1 MKARYGLDLFYH
13 KRKTFVIKFIIAS
26 FAIVF
31 VTLFSFI
38 FIKFIGNKF
47 FKLDSVDSMY
57 KNWSLHTEDGYKSV
71 YNSASRILDEN
82 PYHNAALAFLGYSS
96 FMLAES
102 ETDNIKSQELLDKS
116 IFSLRKAMHGCKK
129 DTLPQIQYMLGRA
142 YFYKNKVSAYHYYA
156 DLVVKYL
163 SLAVSNGYKSADIP
177 LLLGLSYASLGETD
191 ESIAAFTEALLVRET
206 DTLLFNIAKQYCKKG
221 RESVAKQYLVRVM
234 KISQNED
241 LLDDSHI
248 LLGQIYTS
256 EGNFSDAEKEFNSI
270 LEKNQNSADAH
281 YGLGVLYEKKGDN
294 IKARSEWRKCLKIQ
308 FNHKGALKKM
318 SEL

>member
-1 MKARYGLDLFYH
+1 
-13 KRKTFVIKFIIAS
+13 
-26 FAIVF
+26 
-31 VTLFSFI
+31 
-38 FIKFIGNKF
+38 
-47 FKLDSVDSMY
+47 MY

-71 YNSASRILDEN
+71 YSSASKILDEN
-82 PYHNAALAFLGYSS
+82 PYHNAALTFLGYSS

-163 SLAVSNGYKSADIP
+163 LLAVSNGYKSVDIP

-206 DTLLFNIAKQYCKKG
+206 DTLLFNIAKQYCNSG
-221 RESVAKQYLVRVM
+221 QESVAKQYLVRVM
-234 KISQNED
+234 ETSQNEE

-318 SEL
+318 SGL